1 MLLGIP
7 LCLIGGAMIETP
19 LIGYL
24 HGENGLAALIFGILF
39 GAMFLFVGGM
49 FCRMHIQ
56 ELRKNRKEDSYR
68 KELLEVLKPGFKEAT
83 GKSYLDRMLHSFR
96 EHYSEF
102 LSNPHVS
109 ENDAVQK
116 DVTQIFRNVMQFQ
129 KNRLTHLGLTC
140 EMVIRRMQY
149 TSKEGINIE
158 TYSDGKYN
166 VTEVQEEV
174 AAKTIYK
181 KNGKEI
187 YTKQDKDTANYTIIK
202 AQQVGEDII
211 ICPNCGAETTRE
223 ALLDGCDYC
232 GTKFTVEDLD
242 SRIAVFAF
250 RPDYKLRYEK
260 YLRQRNKLLINGLL
274 AAIAAVFLG
283 FTTYAVLHFSEL
295 LEEASGGII
304 LTILADLFAI
314 LIASPVYIIS
324 FLIVYGIYIIP
335 VVAILGLIS
344 WQITK
349 AMRTIKNSAM
359 LARDREL
366 EIRRSDPNFSLAS
379 FYSSVQNKLASVI
392 FAEDLEQIQAFAAG
406 DLSPMLGKYANVV
419 GVDVNR
425 MEIKRYY
432 TDPDLQHMDVKAV
445 LLLTRYTGKK
455 CYTRRERIRVQLVK
469 AASCKTQ
476 VVCAPA
482 VLTCKGCGS
491 SLDLLRGKRCSY
503 CGRYI
508 DLTQHDWVIQGMQ
521 RGIGT
526 FLNRRI
532 SK

>member
-1 MLLGIP
+1 MLIGIP

-19 LIGYL
+19 LLGYL
-24 HGENGLAALIFGILF
+24 HGENGIAALIFGILF
-39 GAMFLFVGGM
+39 GGMFLFVGGM
-49 FCRMHIQ
+49 FCNMHIQ
-56 ELRKNRKEDSYR
+56 EMRKSRKEDSYM
-68 KELLEVLKPGFKEAT
+68 KDLLEVLKPGFKEAK

-102 LSNPHVS
+102 LSKPHVF
-109 ENDAVQK
+109 ENDAVQQ

-149 TSKEGINIE
+149 TSKEGIKTE
-158 TYSDGKYN
+158 TYSDGKYSI
-166 VTEVQEEV
+166 TEVQEEV

-181 KNGKEI
+181 KDGQEI
-187 YTKQDKDTANYTIIK
+187 FTKQDKDTANYTIIR
-202 AQQVGEDII
+202 AQKVGEDKIL
-211 ICPNCGAETTRE
+211 CPNCGTETTRE

-232 GTKFTVEDLD
+232 GTKFTVEDLG

-260 YLRQRNKLLINGLL
+260 YLRQRNKLLMDGLL
-274 AAIAAVFLG
+274 AAVVAVFLG

-314 LIASPVYIIS
+314 VIASPVYIIS
-324 FLIVYGIYIIP
+324 FLIVYANYIIP
-335 VVAILGLIS
+335 VVAVLGFIS
-344 WQITK
+344 WQITR
-349 AMRTIKNSAM
+349 AVRAIKNSAM
-359 LARDREL
+359 LARDREK
-366 EIRRSDPNFSLAS
+366 EIRKADPNFSIAS
-379 FYSSVQNKLASVI
+379 FYSGVQNKLSSVI
-392 FAEDLEQIQAFAAG
+392 FAEDREQIQAFAAG
-406 DLSPMLGKYANVV
+406 DLTPMLGKYANVV

-425 MEIKRYY
+425 MEIKQYAV
-432 TDPDLQHMDVKAV
+432 DQLLQHMDVETD
-445 LLLTRYTGKK
+445 LLLTRYNGKK
-455 CYTRRERIRVQLVK
+455 CYTRRERIRMQLAK

-482 VLTCKGCGS
+482 VLTCKGCGA
-491 SLDLLRGKRCSY
+491 SLDLLQGKRCGY
-503 CGRYI
+503 CGRYL
-508 DLTQHDWVIQGMQ
+508 DLIQHDWVIQGMQ

-526 FLNRRI
+526 FLR
-532 SK
+532 KQ